1 MAFVVSTL
9 TDYAK
14 ENEAL
19 LVTSSVLGSKTAT
32 LIKSQGNV
40 LVGVKSSEKIGI
52 MDTDAFFQDDSDCGF
67 NASGTTTFTQ
77 RSVTVG
83 KIKVQEALCPKGLES
98 KYLQKALSAG
108 SMYDSIAFAADY
120 TSRKS
125 AKIASQLE
133 TAIWQGDSASAN
145 GNLNKFDGFAKL
157 VAAASASVI
166 HANASGYYG
175 SPLAASAGITSGVV
189 VAVIDAVYKAIP
201 AQIVDKDDVA
211 IFVGNDVFRT
221 YTIALKNSNLFNY
234 TFDGQATGEL
244 TLPGTTIKVIAVQG
258 LNGTS
263 KIYAGRISNL
273 FIGTDLLNEEEQFE
287 LLHDPYAMNIKFMA
301 AFKFGVQ
308 FAFPDEMVD
317 FIPTA

>member
-133 TAIWQGDSASAN
+133 TAIWTGDTASAN

-175 SPLAASAGITSGVV
+175 TPLAASAGITSGVV

-263 KIYAGRISNL
+263 KIYAGRISNF

>member
-133 TAIWQGDSASAN
+133 TAIWTGDTGSAN
-145 GNLNKFDGFAKL
+145 GNLNKFDGFIKL

-189 VAVIDAVYKAIP
+189 VAVLDAVYKAIP

-234 TFDGQATGEL
+234 TFDGAATGEL

-308 FAFPDEMVD
+308 FAFPDELVD

>member
-133 TAIWQGDSASAN
+133 TAIWTGDTESAN

-234 TFDGQATGEL
+234 TFDGAATGEL

-263 KIYAGRISNL
+263 KIYAGRVSNL

-308 FAFPDEMVD
+308 FAFPDELVD

>member
-19 LVTSSVLGSKTAT
+19 LVTSSVLGSKTAS

-83 KIKVQEALCPKGLES
+83 KIKVQEALCPKNLES
-98 KYLQKALSAG
+98 KYLQKALTAG
-108 SMYDSIAFAADY
+108 SMYDSIAFA
-120 TSRKS
+120 TEFTTKKS
-125 AKIASQLE
+125 ARIAAQLE
-133 TAIWQGDSASAN
+133 TASWQGDTASAN
-145 GNLNKFDGFAKL
+145 GNLNKFDGFVKL

-166 HANASGYYG
+166 HANTSTFYG
-175 SPLAASAGITSGVV
+175 TPLAASAGITTSNV
-189 VAVIDAVYKAIP
+189 VAVLDAVYRAIP
-201 AQIVDKDDVA
+201 VTIIDKDDVS
-211 IFVGNDVFRT
+211 IFVGYDVFRT
-221 YTIALKNSNLFNY
+221 YTVALKNSNLFAYN
-234 TFDGQATGEL
+234 FNGPADSEFV
-244 TLPGTTIKVIAVQG
+244 LPGTSVKVIAVGG

-287 LLHDPYAMNIKFMA
+287 LLNDPYAMNIKFMA

-317 FIPTA
+317 FILS

>member
-133 TAIWQGDSASAN
+133 TAIWNGDTGSAN
-145 GNLNKFDGFAKL
+145 GNLNKFDGFIKL

-189 VAVIDAVYKAIP
+189 VAVLDAVYKAIP
-201 AQIVDKDDVA
+201 ASIVDKDDVA

>member
-32 LIKSQGNV
+32 LIKSQGNI

-133 TAIWQGDSASAN
+133 TAIWNGDTGSAN
-145 GNLNKFDGFAKL
+145 GNLNKFDGFIKL

-189 VAVIDAVYKAIP
+189 VADLDAVYKAIP
-201 AQIVDKDDVA
+201 ASIVDKDDVA

-263 KIYAGRISNL
+263 KIYAGRVSNL

>member
-1 MAFVVSTL
+1 
-9 TDYAK
+9 
-14 ENEAL
+14 
-19 LVTSSVLGSKTAT
+19 
-32 LIKSQGNV
+32 
-40 LVGVKSSEKIGI
+40 

-108 SMYDSIAFAADY
+108 STYDSIAFAADY
-120 TSRKS
+120 TSKKASRIS
-125 AKIASQLE
+125 SQLE
-133 TAIWQGDSASAN
+133 TAIWTGDSASAN
-145 GNLNKFDGFAKL
+145 GNLNKFDGFVKL
-157 VAAASASVI
+157 VAAASASVV
-166 HANASGYYG
+166 HANTTTYYG
-175 SPLAASAGITSGVV
+175 TPLAASAGITTSNVI
-189 VAVIDAVYKAIP
+189 AVLDSVYKAIP

-221 YTIALKNSNLFNY
+221 YTIALKNANLFAY

-263 KIYAGRISNL
+263 KIYASRVSNL

-317 FIPTA
+317 FILA

>member
-120 TSRKS
+120 TSKKASRIS
-125 AKIASQLE
+125 SQLE
-133 TAIWQGDSASAN
+133 TAIWTGDTASAN

-166 HANASGYYG
+166 HANTTTYYG
-175 SPLAASAGITSGVV
+175 TALAASAGITSGVV
-189 VAVIDAVYKAIP
+189 VAVLDAVYKAIP

-308 FAFPDEMVD
+308 FAFADELVD

>member
-175 SPLAASAGITSGVV
+175 TPLAASAGITSGVV
-189 VAVIDAVYKAIP
+189 VNVLDAVYKAIP
-201 AQIVDKDDVA
+201 ASIVDKDDVA

-221 YTIALKNSNLFNY
+221 YTIALKTSNLFNY

>member
-108 SMYDSIAFAADY
+108 SNYDSIAFAADY

-145 GNLNKFDGFAKL
+145 GNLNKFDGFVKL
-157 VAAASASVI
+157 VAAASASVV

-175 SPLAASAGITSGVV
+175 TPLAASAGITSGVV
-189 VAVIDAVYKAIP
+189 IAVLDAVYKAIP

-221 YTIALKNSNLFNY
+221 YTIALKNANLFAY

-263 KIYAGRISNL
+263 KIYAGRVSNL

>member
-83 KIKVQEALCPKGLES
+83 KIKVQEALCPKGLEA

-120 TSRKS
+120 TSKKASRIS
-125 AKIASQLE
+125 SQLE
-133 TAIWQGDSASAN
+133 TAIWTGDTASAN
-145 GNLNKFDGFAKL
+145 GNLNKFDGFVKL
-157 VAAASASVI
+157 VAAASASVV
-166 HANASGYYG
+166 HANTTTYYG
-175 SPLAASAGITSGVV
+175 TALAASAGITSGVV
-189 VAVIDAVYKAIP
+189 VAVLDAVYKAIP

-221 YTIALKNSNLFNY
+221 YTIALKNANLFAY

>member
-120 TSRKS
+120 TAKKS
-125 AKIASQLE
+125 ARIASQLE

-175 SPLAASAGITSGVV
+175 TPLAASAGITSGVV
-189 VAVIDAVYKAIP
+189 VNVLDAVYKAIP
-201 AQIVDKDDVA
+201 ASIVDKDDVA

-221 YTIALKNSNLFNY
+221 YTIALKTSNLFNY

-317 FIPTA
+317 FILA

>member
-120 TSRKS
+120 TSKKASRIS
-125 AKIASQLE
+125 AQLE
-133 TAIWQGDSASAN
+133 TAIWTGDTASAN

-166 HANASGYYG
+166 HANTTTYYG
-175 SPLAASAGITSGVV
+175 PVALAASAGITSGVV
-189 VAVIDAVYKAIP
+189 IAVLDAVYKAIP
-201 AQIVDKDDVA
+201 ASIVDKDDVA

-221 YTIALKNSNLFNY
+221 YTIALKNANLFAY

-287 LLHDPYAMNIKFMA
+287 LLNDPYAMNIKFMA
-301 AFKFGVQ
+301 SFKFGVQ
-308 FAFPDEMVD
+308 FAFADELVD
-317 FIPTA
+317 FILT

>member
-19 LVTSSVLGSKTAT
+19 LVASSVLGSKTAT

-108 SMYDSIAFAADY
+108 SNYDSIAFAAEY

-133 TAIWQGDSASAN
+133 TAIWNGDTGSAN
-145 GNLNKFDGFAKL
+145 GNLNKFDGFIKL

-175 SPLAASAGITSGVV
+175 SPLAASAGITSNVV
-189 VAVIDAVYKAIP
+189 VAVLDAVYKAIP
-201 AQIVDKDDVA
+201 ASIVDKDDVA
-211 IFVGNDVFRT
+211 IFIGNDVFRT

-263 KIYAGRISNL
+263 KIYAGRVSNL

>member
-1 MAFVVSTL
+1 
-9 TDYAK
+9 
-14 ENEAL
+14 
-19 LVTSSVLGSKTAT
+19 
-32 LIKSQGNV
+32 
-40 LVGVKSSEKIGI
+40 
-52 MDTDAFFQDDSDCGF
+52 MDTDAFFQAGGTCGW
-67 NASGTTTFTQ
+67 NASGTTSFTQ
-77 RSVTVG
+77 RTVTVG
-83 KIKVQEALCPKGLES
+83 KIKVQEALCPKTLES
-98 KYLQKALSAG
+98 KYLQKALPTG
-108 SMYDSIAFAADY
+108 SQYDSIPFEQDY
-120 TSRKS
+120 SDKK
-125 AKIASQLE
+125 AKTIASQLE
-133 TAIWQGDSASAN
+133 TALWQGDTASAN

-166 HANASGYYG
+166 HANTTTYYG
-175 SPLAASAGITSGVV
+175 TALAASAGITSGVV
-189 VAVIDAVYKAIP
+189 VAVLDAVYKAIP
-201 AQIVDKDDVA
+201 ASIVDKDDVA

-308 FAFPDEMVD
+308 FAFADELVD
-317 FIPTA
+317 FILA